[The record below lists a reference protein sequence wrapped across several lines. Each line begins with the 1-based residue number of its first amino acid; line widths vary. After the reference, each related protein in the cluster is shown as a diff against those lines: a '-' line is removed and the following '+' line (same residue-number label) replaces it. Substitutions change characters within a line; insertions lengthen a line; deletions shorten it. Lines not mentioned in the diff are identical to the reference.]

1 MKEIEKQIVT
11 EDKILNNEVTNSKAI
26 LVGPNKFSDYT
37 LANGFIIGLNPTN
50 SDVIIKK
57 SDAFN
62 NLCNTGKKLY
72 NILAPDVILNYE
84 KSKKELELKESE
96 EIPKFIKISDSTQQY
111 YTNNFIE
118 KFIPNALLVNQSIN
132 EIILEYCKVNG
143 LPDFNEIGFDEDD
156 NTHVKVNSSN
166 LKHFVS
172 LSILTY
178 IIFNIQLNIREMLD
192 LVKLNADLSSIKST
206 YKDELYTINEYRDN
220 LIPLLWF
227 LDYKVEN
234 NSDFEKLSLIDLCN
248 SLSKK
253 INIIQMNT
261 AYFQNLSTINFS
273 IGNLQFIYFESY
285 TNVYAFCW
293 DYLKQLM
300 FPHTGYYTKI
310 CKKCKTIFEAES
322 TATYY
327 CSNCIN
333 DRIKINSQNS
343 YNRLKNLHITL
354 CSLFKDANLK
364 KINSDDLKNIKLYC
378 SFNLTELK
386 KYKNP
391 NKMKDLQKYI
401 EILKNVK

>member
-1 MKEIEKQIVT
+1 MKEIEKQVVT

-50 SDVIIKK
+50 TDVIIKK
-57 SDAFN
+57 SDTFN

-72 NILAPDVILNYE
+72 NLLAPEIIKNYE
-84 KSKKELELKESE
+84 ESTKARKTRVFVKLEPNALH
-96 EIPKFIKISDSTQQY
+96 Y
-111 YTNNFIE
+111 RNNFIE
-118 KFIPNALLVNQSIN
+118 RFIPNGLLANQAIN
-132 EIILEYCKVNG
+132 KIVLEYCKANG
-143 LPDFNEIGFDEDD
+143 LPAIDEYNSDINEDTKIECYG
-156 NTHVKVNSSN
+156 SN
-166 LKHFVS
+166 LQHFVA
-172 LSILTY
+172 LSIITY
-178 IIFNIQLNIREMLD
+178 VIFNLQLNIREMID
-192 LVKLNADLSSIKST
+192 LVKTNSDLSSIKIT
-206 YKDELYTINEYRDN
+206 YKDELYTINEYIDN

-248 SLSKK
+248 TLSEK
-253 INIIQMNT
+253 INIIQIDT

-273 IGNLQFIYFESY
+273 NGNLQFIYFESY

-310 CKKCKTIFEAES
+310 CKKCKTIFEAE
-322 TATYY
+322 TPATYY
-327 CSNCIN
+327 CSNCKN
-333 DRIKINSQNS
+333 DREKINSQNS
-343 YNRLKNLHITL
+343 YNKLKNLHITL
-354 CSLFKDANLK
+354 CSQLKNANLE
-364 KINSDDLKNIKLYC
+364 KINSDDLENIKLYS

-401 EILKNVK
+401 EILKNVQ

>member
-1 MKEIEKQIVT
+1 MKEIKKTTVT

-72 NILAPDVILNYE
+72 NLLAPELINNYNESKNAKEDEEAIKFVKLLSTDE
-84 KSKKELELKESE
+84 KH
-96 EIPKFIKISDSTQQY
+96 

-118 KFIPNALLVNQSIN
+118 SFIPNGLLVNQAIN
-132 EIILEYCKVNG
+132 KIVLEYCKANG
-143 LPDFNEIGFDEDD
+143 LPAIDENNSDIDEVNNTEIYGC
-156 NTHVKVNSSN
+156 N
-166 LKHFVS
+166 LQHFVS

-192 LVKLNADLSSIKST
+192 LVKLNTDLSSIKST
-206 YKDELYTINEYRDN
+206 FKDELYTINEYRDN
-220 LIPLLWF
+220 LISLLWF

-234 NSDFEKLSLIDLCN
+234 DSDFEKLSLIDLCN
-248 SLSKK
+248 TLSEK
-253 INIIQMNT
+253 INIIQRDT

-273 IGNLQFIYFESY
+273 NVNLQFIYFESY

-300 FPHTGYYTKI
+300 FPHTEYYTKI
-310 CKKCKTIFEAES
+310 CKKCKTIFEAE
-322 TATYY
+322 TPATYY
-327 CSNCIN
+327 CSNCKN
-333 DRIKINSQNS
+333 DREKINSQNS

-354 CSLFKDANLK
+354 CSLFKDVNFD
-364 KINSDDLKNIKLYC
+364 KINSDDLQNIKLYS

-401 EILKNVK
+401 EILKNAK

>member
-1 MKEIEKQIVT
+1 MKEIEKQVVT

-57 SDAFN
+57 SDTFN

-72 NILAPDVILNYE
+72 NLLAPEIIKNYE
-84 KSKKELELKESE
+84 ESTKARKTKVFVKLEPNAKH
-96 EIPKFIKISDSTQQY
+96 Y
-111 YTNNFIE
+111 RNNFIE
-118 KFIPNALLVNQSIN
+118 RFIPNGLLANQAIN
-132 EIILEYCKVNG
+132 KIVLEYCKANG
-143 LPDFNEIGFDEDD
+143 LPAIDENNSDINEDTEREYYG
-156 NTHVKVNSSN
+156 SN
-166 LKHFVS
+166 LHHFVA
-172 LSILTY
+172 LSIITY
-178 IIFNIQLNIREMLD
+178 VIFNLQLNIREMID
-192 LVKLNADLSSIKST
+192 FVKTNSDLSSIKST

-248 SLSKK
+248 TLSEK
-253 INIIQMNT
+253 INIIQMDT
-261 AYFQNLSTINFS
+261 AYFQNLFTINFS
-273 IGNLQFIYFESY
+273 NGNLQFVYFESY

-310 CKKCKTIFEAES
+310 CKKCKTIFEAE
-322 TATYY
+322 TPATYY
-327 CSNCIN
+327 CSNCKN
-333 DRIKINSQNS
+333 DREKINSQNS

-354 CSLFKDANLK
+354 CSLLKNANLE
-364 KINSDDLKNIKLYC
+364 KINSDDLENIKLYS

-401 EILKNVK
+401 EILKNVQ